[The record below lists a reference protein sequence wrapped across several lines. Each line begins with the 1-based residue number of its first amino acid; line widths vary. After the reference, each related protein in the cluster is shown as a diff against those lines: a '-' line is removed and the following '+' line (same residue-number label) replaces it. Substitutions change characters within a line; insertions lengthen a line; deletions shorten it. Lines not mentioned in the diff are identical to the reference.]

1 MVLAALCCTRHTPA
15 CSAPE
20 RWLLNTLPHRLH
32 ADGRTRAPRRG
43 RRVERQW
50 CHSGKGER
58 HGRKLNWQG
67 DRDVTR
73 AAGISWGYNKNGNA
87 HLSKCA
93 LWCGEARVPT
103 CIACGCNF
111 ASPPQ
116 FALGWRR
123 RRARRVLGT
132 ASAVRRNACWRPAES
147 RRSFVLQPLVRPHGT
162 HTHVHTT
169 NTRVASGGPSE
180 LNAR

>member
-1 MVLAALCCTRHTPA
+1 MVLAALCCTRHTLA
-15 CSAPE
+15 RSAPE

-58 HGRKLNWQG
+58 HGLEGSLIGEEIGMSRGLLASRGGIIRTEMHIYRNARYGAGRQG
-67 DRDVTR
+67 CQPALR
-73 AAGISWGYNKNGNA
+73 AAATS
-87 HLSKCA
+87 
-93 LWCGEARVPT
+93 
-103 CIACGCNF
+103 
-111 ASPPQ
+111 
-116 FALGWRR
+116 RR
-123 RRARRVLGT
+123 LHSSRWAGDGGGRVLGT
-132 ASAVRRNACWRPAES
+132 ASAVRRNACWRPAKS

>member
-1 MVLAALCCTRHTPA
+1 MVLAALCCTRHTLA
-15 CSAPE
+15 RSAPE

-58 HGRKLNWQG
+58 HGLEGGLIGEEIGMSRGLLAFRGGIIRTEMRRICALGAGRRGCQPAL
-67 DRDVTR
+67 R
-73 AAGISWGYNKNGNA
+73 AAAIRVASTVRA
-87 HLSKCA
+87 A
-93 LWCGEARVPT
+93 LATATPLLGGE
-103 CIACGCNF
+103 
-111 ASPPQ
+111 
-116 FALGWRR
+116 
-123 RRARRVLGT
+123 RRA
-132 ASAVRRNACWRPAES
+132 RNACWRPAKS

>member
-1 MVLAALCCTRHTPA
+1 MPRTAMVLAALCCTRHTPVR
-15 CSAPE
+15 SAPE

-50 CHSGKGER
+50 CDSGKGER
-58 HGRKLNWQG
+58 HGLEGNWLIG
-67 DRDVTR
+67 EEIGMPR
-73 AAGISWGYNKNGNA
+73 ALLASRGGIIRTGMSQFLQISA
-87 HLSKCA
+87 ALASRQPALVLPAPSRCLPISRA
-93 LWCGEARVPT
+93 LLWC
-103 CIACGCNF
+103 
-111 ASPPQ
+111 
-116 FALGWRR
+116 RR
-123 RRARRVLGT
+123 DGRRARD
-132 ASAVRRNACWRPAES
+132 ACWRPAKS
-147 RRSFVLQPLVRPHGT
+147 RRSLVLQPLVRPHGT